1 MIFNKKKRIYLD
13 HASSTPISA
22 RALKAYMAG
31 EKSFANSHSIH
42 KDGLFSKSLV
52 EDAKAKI
59 AHVLRSRTD
68 EIYFISSGTESDN
81 LAISGV
87 ISKAKESGMIN
98 PHIVTTTI
106 EHDAVLGVCKM
117 MEKYGA
123 SVTYVPP
130 NEEGFVDPKDIRDAI
145 NENTVLVSVM
155 YVNNEV
161 GTIQPIK
168 EIAKSIRH
176 YKKNNPS
183 KNTSGSDTRHY
194 PLFHTDAC
202 QATNYLS
209 LDVPT
214 LGVDLLSLNGAK
226 CYAGKGSAI
235 LYVKKGTPISPI
247 IFSGKNTNLTPA
259 TPAIGNINALAHA
272 IEVSQKM
279 MESESSRLLLLKKYI
294 YESIAS
300 DESVNTRLIRT
311 VRSENTLPCHVHFV
325 VKGIVGELV
334 VLELDARN
342 ISVSSQSACRSEDD
356 EDSYVVKSMGFPI
369 SEKDG
374 TLRVTLGRST
384 TKADCET
391 FLKKIKEV
399 ILKYS
404 L

>member
-13 HASSTPISA
+13 HASATPVSSG
-22 RALKAYMAG
+22 ALKAHIEG
-31 EKSFANSHSIH
+31 EMSFANSHSIH
-42 KDGLFSKSLV
+42 KDGLFSKSFV
-52 EDAKAKI
+52 EGAKAKI

-68 EIYFISSGTESDN
+68 EIYFVSSGTESDN

-87 ISKAKESGMIN
+87 ISKAKESGMAN

-117 MEKYGA
+117 MEKYGV

-130 NEEGFVDPKDIRDAI
+130 NEEGFIDPKDIRDAI

-168 EIAKSIRH
+168 EIVKAIRH
-176 YKKNNPS
+176 YKKNNPNRNILGKIS
-183 KNTSGSDTRHY
+183 ALY

-235 LYVKKGTPISPI
+235 LYAKKGTPISPI

-259 TPAIGNINALAHA
+259 TPAIGNINALAYA
-272 IEVSQKM
+272 IEASQQMK
-279 MESESSRLLLLKKYI
+279 ERESSRLSILKKYI

-300 DESVNTRLIRT
+300 DESINTRLIRT
-311 VRSENTLPCHVHFV
+311 VKSENTLPCHVHFV

-356 EDSYVVKSMGFPI
+356 EDSYVVRSMGALL
-369 SEKDG
+369 SESDG
-374 TLRVTLGRST
+374 TLRITLGRST
-384 TKADCET
+384 TKGDCQT
-391 FLKKIKEV
+391 FVRKIKEV
-399 ILKYS
+399 ILKYP